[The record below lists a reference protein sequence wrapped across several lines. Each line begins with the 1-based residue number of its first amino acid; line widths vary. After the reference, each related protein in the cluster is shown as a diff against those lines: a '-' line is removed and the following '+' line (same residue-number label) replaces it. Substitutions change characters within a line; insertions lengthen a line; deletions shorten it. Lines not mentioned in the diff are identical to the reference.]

1 MVKLKRFDVC
11 LVKLDPT
18 VGSEIKKTRPAVVIS
33 PDSMNLSRLKTI
45 IIAPMTSIL
54 HEDFPTRVSVIF
66 KSKKGEIALDQL
78 RAIDRSRIVK
88 NLGCIP
94 QQTQKDILN
103 LLEIMK
109 LKIFLTLHSLNL
121 LMI

>member
-1 MVKLKRFDVC
+1 MDMVTIKRFDMC

-33 PDSMNLSRLKTI
+33 PNSMNASRLKTI
-45 IIAPMTSIL
+45 IIAPMTSTL
-54 HEDFPTRVSVIF
+54 HDDFPTRVNVIF

-88 NLGCIP
+88 NLGSIP
-94 QQTQKDILN
+94 EQAQKGILN
-103 LLEIMK
+103 VLEIM
-109 LKIFLTLHSLNL
+109 FGA
-121 LMI
+121 